1 MDELHLQALKLV
13 VESGCASMSA
23 LQRKLSVGYN
33 KAGKIMEWLEE
44 NKYVAPFDGDCK
56 RKVLIT
62 KEEFEE
68 KFGELLKETQ
78 GDEQK
83 PDKKQNKK
91 PNESPKTVDGEN
103 AEPTQTDPTS
113 TEPIPQD
120 ELWLDALRICIK
132 SNSAS
137 ISMLQRKLNVGYLRA
152 GRLIEWLEENGYIS
166 AFDGAKA
173 RKVLITKEEF
183 EEKFGKL

>member
-13 VESGCASMSA
+13 VETGCASMSA

-78 GDEQK
+78 SDEQK
-83 PDKKQNKK
+83 PNKK
-91 PNESPKTVDGEN
+91 PNENPKTAEGEN
-103 AEPTQTDPTS
+103 AEPARTDPTS

-120 ELWLDALRICIK
+120 ELWLEALRICIK

-137 ISMLQRKLNVGYLRA
+137 ISMLQRKLSVGYFRA

-173 RKVLITKEEF
+173 RRLLITKEEF